1 MWVIGNVADVRSG
14 QAHALDGSGD
24 NTEIGCQIVTRFQD
38 IVFYFDLWAVAD
50 SGGAFSR
57 V

>member
-1 MWVIGNVADVRSG
+1 MWVIGNVADVRG
-14 QAHALDGSGD
+14 RQAHALDGSGH
-24 NTEIGCQIVTRFQD
+24 NTEIGCQIVTRLQD
-38 IVFYFDLWAVAD
+38 IVFYFDLRAAAD